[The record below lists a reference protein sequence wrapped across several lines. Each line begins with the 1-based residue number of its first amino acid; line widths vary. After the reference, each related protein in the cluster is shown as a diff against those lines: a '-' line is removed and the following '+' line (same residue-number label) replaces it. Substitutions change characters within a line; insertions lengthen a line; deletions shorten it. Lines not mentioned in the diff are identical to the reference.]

1 MSDEPSITRWTFPEF
16 KLFYDAKFGRKKV
29 SEETQSEQA
38 ATNGAVSNGGASGAT
53 ANGNGHVKNQSD
65 LAIYERYRNQE
76 AAQSSGVSS
85 DPNHVIPKS
94 LLPAFDSA
102 ETRSLAESLCRDI
115 VRGDPDVKWET
126 IKGLEN
132 AKRLLKEAV
141 VMPIKYPKYFTGLL
155 SPWKGILLFGPPGTG
170 KTMLAKAVATEC
182 KTTFFNISASS
193 VVSKWRGDSEKLVK
207 VLFELARH
215 HAPSTIFIDEIDAI
229 ISQRGEARSEH
240 EASRRL
246 KTELLI
252 QMDGLM
258 KTNELVF
265 VLAATNLPWE
275 LDAAMLRRL
284 EKRILVPLPE
294 PEARRAMFEELL
306 PVEPGEEELPYD
318 LLVDKTDGY
327 SGSDIRLVCKEAAM
341 QPLRRL
347 MTLLEDKEEVVPED
361 ELPKVGPIKH
371 DDIETAL
378 KNTRPS
384 AHLQAH
390 RYEKFNAD
398 YGSQILQ

>member
-1 MSDEPSITRWTFPEF
+1 MAADEPSLTRWSFQDFEF
-16 KLFYDAKFGRKKV
+16 FYDAKFGLKR
-29 SEETQSEQA
+29 EEDLVQYERENQA
-38 ATNGAVSNGGASGAT
+38 NDGASG
-53 ANGNGHVKNQSD
+53 NGYANGHVKS
-65 LAIYERYRNQE
+65 
-76 AAQSSGVSS
+76 SS
-85 DPNHVIPKS
+85 DMTICEQLQGSQQLPVGLPARPETLPKS
-94 LLPAFDSA
+94 LLPAYESA
-102 ETRSLAESLCRDI
+102 EMRVLAESLAR
-115 VRGDPDVKWET
+115 
-126 IKGLEN
+126 
-132 AKRLLKEAV
+132 
-141 VMPIKYPKYFTGLL
+141 YFTGLL

-193 VVSKWRGDSEKLVK
+193 VVSKWRGDSEKLIK

-215 HAPSTIFIDEIDAI
+215 HAPSTIFLDEIDAI
-229 ISQRGEARSEH
+229 ISQRGDGRSEH

-258 KTNELVF
+258 RTNELVF

-294 PEARRAMFEELL
+294 PEARRAMFEDLL
-306 PVEPGEEELPYD
+306 PSTGDTELPYD
-318 LLVDKTDGY
+318 FLVERTEGY

-347 MTLLEDKEEVVPED
+347 MAVLEEASPTLGEDPE
-361 ELPKVGPIKH
+361 VGPVIRE
-371 DDIETAL
+371 DVELAL
-378 KNTRPS
+378 RNTRPS
-384 AHLQAH
+384 AHLHAH
-390 RYEKFNAD
+390 RYTKFNND
-398 YGSQILQ
+398 YGTQLIVL

>member
-1 MSDEPSITRWTFPEF
+1 MADEPSVTRWSFQA
-16 KLFYDAKFGRKKV
+16 FYDAKFGRKK
-29 SEETQSEQA
+29 EPQLQA
-38 ATNGAVSNGGASGAT
+38 SCNGSAST
-53 ANGNGHVKNQSD
+53 ENGNGNGNVKVASD
-65 LAIYERYRNQE
+65 TAIYEQFQRQDRSVHLNGFQTDIANE
-76 AAQSSGVSS
+76 QLQK
-85 DPNHVIPKS
+85 P
-94 LLPAFDSA
+94 LFPAFESVEMLA
-102 ETRSLAESLCRDI
+102 LAESLSRDI
-115 VRGDPDVKWET
+115 IRGNLDVKWES
-126 IKGLEN
+126 IKGLES

-155 SPWKGILLFGPPGTG
+155 SPWKGILLFGPSGTG

-193 VVSKWRGDSEKLVK
+193 VVSKWRGDSEKLIK

-215 HAPSTIFIDEIDAI
+215 HAPSTIFLDEIDAI
-229 ISQRGEARSEH
+229 ISQRGEGRSEH

-258 KTNELVF
+258 KTDELVF

-275 LDAAMLRRL
+275 LDGAMLRRL

-294 PEARRAMFEELL
+294 PDARRAMFEELL
-306 PVEPGEEELPYD
+306 PSVTDEENLPYD
-318 LLVDKTDGY
+318 LLVERTEGY

-347 MTLLEDKEEVVPED
+347 MAFLEDKQEVVPED
-361 ELPKVGPIKH
+361 ELPKVGPILRG
-371 DDIETAL
+371 DIEIAL